1 MTKHIINRQII
12 DLKVRSEKN
21 AFRLQQ
27 QVREVYLGDILPLL
41 GEMLDELSGPGEVLR
56 IDRLDLDLGT
66 VQADRMG
73 AQLKERLREALR
85 EQLRRS
91 REEATVHFS
100 PGAPLSGKASLS
112 FPGSENFPQLVS
124 ATFSQ
129 RELLQAFFE
138 TGILPWWAGDET
150 EAPDIDAI
158 VVELLEKEAI
168 TTFQWLRALA
178 MSSPAALRRMILQFE
193 VSTRRKIVAAAPEEI
208 VAVIRRVVRQ
218 VQQLREIT
226 SSAADAGAEEQVVFS
241 AVLTLPAEN
250 VQLPAPSAENAAV
263 PELIRIFSTIAG
275 TPQETIRG
283 QVYAGMLSTLVS
295 NRETVTALPVLTAHF
310 IAWEK
315 DHPELAARING
326 TKQPVLELLV
336 GHDAP
341 GIGKLAEIIEQALK
355 KSEERRAILE
365 KQVKQEARQKK
376 KKKSLTKTR
385 KGKSTPG
392 YFSPGENQDENEEAV
407 SQASMVVSPEP
418 APVSDETTATLVPPG
433 SKTGTEKA
441 PAKPGRK
448 PAPGTTGHF
457 QQPQQNAESESA
469 QETPVQRKSE
479 QAETSTVSSIPEAVA
494 KSEKETPASAQP
506 ETVTTRGN
514 EQPEEVNALAEFM
527 KDHPMLRK
535 TPAAGMTRFGGLVL
549 IAPFLPAFF
558 AELKLVT
565 DGQFPGDAERHKAI
579 HLLNFIASGK
589 TKAPEYALLLHKL
602 LCGMEITAPVPKT
615 MKLSAAEKKEALFL
629 LDDIAEQ
636 WTALRG
642 SSGEAI
648 RATFMR
654 RNGILEK
661 KEHGWLLRVEKA
673 PMDIMLET
681 FPWGISIIKAP
692 WMQQLLH
699 VEW

>member
-73 AQLKERLREALR
+73 QQLKERLREALR

-178 MSSPAALRRMILQFE
+178 MSSPVALRRMILQFD
-193 VSTRRKIVAAAPEEI
+193 VSTRRKIIAAAPEET
-208 VAVIRRVVRQ
+208 VAVIRRVVQ
-218 VQQLREIT
+218 QLQQLREIT
-226 SSAADAGAEEQVVFS
+226 SSASGTGTEELIVFS

-250 VQLPAPSAENAAV
+250 IQLPAPSAEAV
-263 PELIRIFSTIAG
+263 VVPPLIRIFSTIAG
-275 TPQETIRG
+275 TPQETIRE
-283 QVYAGMLSTLVS
+283 QVYAGMLSALVS
-295 NRETVTALPVLTAHF
+295 NRETATVFPALASHF
-310 IAWEK
+310 ISWEK
-315 DHPELAARING
+315 DRPELAARVNG
-326 TKQPVLELLV
+326 TGQPVLGLLV

-355 KSEERRAILE
+355 QFEERRAILE
-365 KQVKQEARQKK
+365 KQVKQEARLKK
-376 KKKSLTKTR
+376 KKKPVAKTR
-385 KGKSTPG
+385 KGKRTPG
-392 YFSPGENQDENEEAV
+392 YFSPGENQEENEEAV
-407 SQASMVVSPEP
+407 SREP
-418 APVSDETTATLVPPG
+418 APVPGETTATLVSPE
-433 SKTGTEKA
+433 SKPAPEKA
-441 PAKPGRK
+441 PAKADRK
-448 PAPGTTGHF
+448 PVPGTTDHL
-457 QQPQQNAESESA
+457 QQPQQNAESKLAE
-469 QETPVQRKSE
+469 EIPVQRKKE
-479 QAETSTVSSIPEAVA
+479 QAETSSAPSLQEAVA
-494 KSEKETPASAQP
+494 KSEQETPASAQQ
-506 ETVTTRGN
+506 ETVTTPGD

-527 KDHPMLRK
+527 EDHPMLRK
-535 TPAAGMTRFGGLVL
+535 TPSAGMTRFGGLVL

-558 AELKLVT
+558 AELKLVA

-661 KEHGWLLRVEKA
+661 REHGWLLRVEKA